1 MNIYLN
7 DFISKNTADLFFLI
21 NIRQR
26 NSYAAKIHPKMVGI
40 SSRYYAWQGR
50 DNVARNHAIVT
61 YVALTVSL
69 GYVVLGGFLRAGA
82 HVHISIVY

>member
-7 DFISKNTADLFFLI
+7 GFADKNAANLLFTFH
-21 NIRQR
+21 IRQR
-26 NSYAAKIHPKMVGI
+26 NRYVTKIHPKMVGI

-61 YVALTVSL
+61 YVALRLSL
-69 GYVVLGGFLRAGA
+69 GYVILGGFW
-82 HVHISIVY
+82 